1 MCESKSVEHENIEQC
16 READTLG
23 TAKGL
28 KKGFLADERG
38 GTRLGGIGF
47 RRTDRPFFRFVLG
60 NKTTK
65 KIRANAATGPNTP
78 LPNTGHE
85 LTEIGAEEALQLPA
99 FLADHPIH
107 MFVSSSYTRA
117 HSHSARQPY
126 QQPPPAHARSR
137 VRLRPIGGAFEP
149 RRDPIAKKGSR

>member
-47 RRTDRPFFRFVLG
+47 RRTDHPFFRFVLG

-107 MFVSSSYTRA
+107 MFASSSYTRA

-126 QQPPPAHARSR
+126 QPPPADARSR
-137 VRLRPIGGAFEP
+137 VRLGAIGGAFEP
-149 RRDPIAKKGSR
+149 RRDPIAKKGSG